1 MVVLPTCCFVAAT
14 KMGRDLG
21 AWFDVEVVL
30 SALMVGRAIE
40 EEGRRNGGIV
50 VFGIMVSGLDW

>member
-1 MVVLPTCCFVAAT
+1 
-14 KMGRDLG
+14 MGRDLG

-40 EEGRRNGGIV
+40 EEGRRNRGIV